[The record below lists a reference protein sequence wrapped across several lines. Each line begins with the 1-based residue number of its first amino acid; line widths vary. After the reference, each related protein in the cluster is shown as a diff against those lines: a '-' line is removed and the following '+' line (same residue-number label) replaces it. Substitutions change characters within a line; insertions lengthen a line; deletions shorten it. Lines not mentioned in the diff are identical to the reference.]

1 MDPKGNNHRKAV
13 GSIIGGVFL
22 LLIFTS
28 IMSSVFVIDS
38 YRNTTNELYIER
50 QTFENEKLNE
60 NVDYLSVTKK
70 PDDYLNITVI
80 NSGNIGT
87 EIVYVGEINMTSHE
101 KVDAYHRVDL
111 FLNPFETAKDI
122 TENKI
127 RIREND
133 TTKLLLLTSYGN
145 IYYYI
150 YNDEES
156 MGTGGQSTF
165 YDLII
170 TTSGYGTTNPGL
182 GMHSYSEGSDA
193 DVYAYPDFGWSFS
206 YWMLDNT
213 PAGTDNPI
221 TVSMDN
227 DHELEAIFTQDN
239 LVLLEDYF
247 DNFDNWESTSWEIV
261 SDEYSS
267 AGTSTRA
274 QNNNEGDLQS
284 IRIDTSTASQLN
296 ILFWYRLSGN
306 IDPNDVDVM
315 LYDGSGDPDT
325 IADLNGLEDA
335 WRLFN
340 YTTTDSQYFISDFY
354 IQFNANLKQSETVWI
369 DDLTIMYTP

>member
-1 MDPKGNNHRKAV
+1 
-13 GSIIGGVFL
+13 
-22 LLIFTS
+22 
-28 IMSSVFVIDS
+28 
-38 YRNTTNELYIER
+38 
-50 QTFENEKLNE
+50 
-60 NVDYLSVTKK
+60 
-70 PDDYLNITVI
+70 
-80 NSGNIGT
+80 
-87 EIVYVGEINMTSHE
+87 
-101 KVDAYHRVDL
+101 
-111 FLNPFETAKDI
+111 
-122 TENKI
+122 
-127 RIREND
+127 
-133 TTKLLLLTSYGN
+133 
-145 IYYYI
+145 
-150 YNDEES
+150 
-156 MGTGGQSTF
+156 
-165 YDLII
+165 
-170 TTSGYGTTNPGL
+170 
-182 GMHSYSEGSDA
+182 MHSYSEGSDV
-193 DVYAYPDFGWSFS
+193 DVYAYPDLGWSFR

-274 QNNNEGDLQS
+274 QINNGGYLQS
-284 IRIDTSTASQLN
+284 NRIDTSTASQLN

-354 IQFNANLKQSETVWI
+354 IQFNSNLKQSETVWI